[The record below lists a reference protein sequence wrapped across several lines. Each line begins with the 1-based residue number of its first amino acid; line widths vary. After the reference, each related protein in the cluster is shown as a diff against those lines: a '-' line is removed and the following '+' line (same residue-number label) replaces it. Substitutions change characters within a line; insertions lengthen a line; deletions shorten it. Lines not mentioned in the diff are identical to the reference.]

1 MASSAAVA
9 MSIPKELWRMVDYL
23 YHCACD
29 VPGLWTDKGVE
40 GEEAI
45 IRDMLDQGIPFP
57 ELE

>member
-1 MASSAAVA
+1 
-9 MSIPKELWRMVDYL
+9 MVDYL

-57 ELE
+57 ELEQIEIVMMMMNSDYHVD

>member
-1 MASSAAVA
+1 
-9 MSIPKELWRMVDYL
+9 MVDYL
-23 YHCACD
+23 YHRGCC